1 MTLTY
6 TLSFPAENDE
16 FVNIEDA
23 RDVAFEVSQETGT
36 TIYVYEN
43 FGLSSN
49 KVEEVT
55 AWTMN
60 NYYPDKMAKMGTELL
75 DKVKGLTDTYLT
87 RYIVRYD
94 NQYGEHYSQFV
105 TATSEFSARWS
116 AQQDPDVRDIIE
128 VVKSS
133 RQWHKPPTN

>member
-16 FVNIEDA
+16 FTNIEDA

-55 AWTMN
+55 ATTCSLNW
-60 NYYPDKMAKMGTELL
+60 
-75 DKVKGLTDTYLT
+75 
-87 RYIVRYD
+87 
-94 NQYGEHYSQFV
+94 F
-105 TATSEFSARWS
+105 
-116 AQQDPDVRDIIE
+116 
-128 VVKSS
+128 
-133 RQWHKPPTN
+133 